1 MDSSEVVKE
10 KPVRKLHHR
19 LWKLFRLGWKTIA
32 GGMLLLLVVLWSAKF
47 LLAIGLL
54 RPWLDKTASD
64 IADFQIRVNEC
75 DLGVFG
81 TTCVRKIDVFETDLK
96 KLEPWL
102 KIGSMETD
110 VSLLRLIAG
119 QVVPES
125 VVVHNASVTLHFDEK
140 GDLLTKLPKSK
151 NNTPPKMP
159 RLFLKNADF
168 CLKQDGRPPL
178 IIKGIEGEAWRDEKK
193 DLIFVATLQD
203 EVWGAWN
210 LRARVEP
217 GDGDSELN
225 LNTLEIS
232 LSRELLESLPFVPK
246 VTWDHVKLSGITS
259 VMMDLFF
266 DGKKDAVDYK
276 IGLEPKKTSVNIPII
291 NLDAHDAQGK
301 VDIDNGLVKIREVQ
315 GMAAKG
321 IIELTKAELDF
332 RTDNYQMDYDLKIRD
347 MRIQDMPDAW
357 GLRDKKGNSFVQG
370 VVAGWAKLK
379 FLHDPVKG
387 MQTSGS
393 GLGLIEQAK
402 LLGFS
407 AKPIPLELKSDGA
420 GFKLAPLPAK
430 PGLLPAAPKTEKPQT
445 KIQGNNS
452 LFFQTEVHLEDIPA
466 RDLFAMMGAKVPDG
480 IAGKLKLDLQV
491 GLPVENIRDP
501 NAYLGQ
507 ARVEFKNIL
516 LSGIPVS
523 DFHADAQMQN
533 GEIVLS
539 ELVAKLGANGESAKG
554 KIAPG
559 EIIAAGRIDIREKG
573 IVHLRSQASSVP
585 MGLFSPWMPELGK
598 QTSSTISFGLD
609 AKTTVAKALD
619 LSAWEAGSLFRVD
632 KFFFKELLFPTI
644 EGRLNLFQSRL
655 EASDLVSSCQ
665 VGKLLGQA
673 TLHLNQAMPFQCK
686 LNVKSLDSSNAYLLF
701 GKDKFFFD
709 PNGLGEIEAIAS
721 GTFSPFDWKSSGKL
735 LFDKLT
741 LGRFLLEKN
750 HVEWGIDP
758 TKLVFNDAGGNIMG
772 GKWSADA
779 EIPLASLSTGNI
791 KFNIQDIDAGLLIRT
806 ATEKE
811 LPIKGKLGGVIQTN
825 FSAQDKTGEREV
837 SFNVDLNSSGYEI
850 LGIPLRQTKALVN
863 WKRGSLQGNVN
874 TEFAEGHGKLDFNL
888 SSGSKG
894 KMIGNLNINGIKM
907 RQLLVAMDANDQLR
921 RLDAV
926 CNVDLP
932 YEVDI
937 DSLQISANGKLVLNR
952 VSHTNYLLSDQLQGN
967 VVVEKNGITIK
978 DIAGNL
984 ADGQLRGIA
993 VLNLENMESS
1003 FYKGTLT
1010 HAEMGKLFAPWMAN
1024 LKPSGKLDT
1033 RFSGKLG
1040 REITANGEAFAIG
1053 LKFYGADFGDWR
1065 SPYDYSVAPSRGVG
1079 NFVMRDIS
1087 GSVAGGKVY
1096 GATEYRWG
1104 VGNALTG
1111 NLRFQSL
1118 EMKALQAQFSDTRS
1132 PGSGTVQGKLVFAG
1146 RDVKSLDNITA
1157 NLEGTLTHSR
1167 AQGIPIVRDLV
1178 PFLPVAAT
1186 GTFFDKGE
1194 LKARMDRGIIRI
1206 QRLALSNALVM
1217 VLIEGNISS
1226 QGQMDLEATAR
1237 TGSLSV
1243 LPEGMRNLGLK
1254 MPAIGAVPLEVIS
1267 QATGALAAGILHYK
1281 ITGNYKNP
1289 IVKSVP
1295 LTLLTE
1301 ESLRFFFGRLTP
1313 SGQ

>member
-10 KPVRKLHHR
+10 KPVRKLHQR

-81 TTCVRKIDVFETDLK
+81 TTCIRKIDVFETDLK

-203 EVWGAWN
+203 EIWGAWN

-225 LNTLEIS
+225 LNTLEVS
-232 LSRELLESLPFVPK
+232 LSRTLLESLPFVPK

-301 VDIDNGLVKIREVQ
+301 VDIDNGVVKIREVQ

-347 MRIQDMPDAW
+347 IRIQDMPDAW

-585 MGLFSPWMPELGK
+585 MGVFSIWLPELPK

-619 LSAWEAGSLFRVD
+619 LSAWEAGSLFRID
-632 KFFFKELLFPTI
+632 NFSFNEIFFPTI
-644 EGRLNLFQSRL
+644 EGRLNLFQARL
-655 EASDLVSSCQ
+655 DASDLASSCQ
-665 VGKLLGQA
+665 IGKLFGQA

-686 LNVKSLDSSNAYLLF
+686 LNVKALDSSKAYLLF
-701 GKDKFFFD
+701 GKEKFFFD
-709 PNGLGEIEAIAS
+709 PNGMGEIDAQAS

-750 HVEWGIDP
+750 HVEWRVDP
-758 TKLVFNDAGGNIMG
+758 SKLVFNDAGGNMMG
-772 GKWSADA
+772 GRWTADA

-837 SFNVDLNSSGYEI
+837 LFAVDLNTSGYEI

-907 RQLLVAMDANDQLR
+907 RQILVAIDANDQLK

-967 VVVEKNGITIK
+967 VVVEKNGIHIK
-978 DIAGNL
+978 DIAGNF
-984 ADGQLRGIA
+984 ADGQLRGI
-993 VLNLENMESS
+993 VFLNLENMESS

-1053 LKFYGADFGDWR
+1053 LKFYGSDFGDWR

-1243 LPEGMRNLGLK
+1243 LPEAMRNLGLK

>member
-1 MDSSEVVKE
+1 MDSSQAKKE
-10 KPVRKLHHR
+10 KPVRKLDLR
-19 LWKLFRLGWKTIA
+19 LWKLFRLGWKTILGA
-32 GGMLLLLVVLWSAKF
+32 GLLLFVILLSAKF
-47 LLAIGLL
+47 LLAVGVL
-54 RPWLDKTASD
+54 RPWLDKTASE
-64 IADFQIRVNEC
+64 IADFPIRVNDC
-75 DLGVFG
+75 DFGVFG

-102 KIGSMETD
+102 KIGSLETD
-110 VSLLRLIAG
+110 VSVLRLVSG
-119 QVVPES
+119 QVVPDS
-125 VVVHNASVTLHFDEK
+125 VVVHNPSVTLHFDEK
-140 GDLLTKLPKSK
+140 GDLQTKLPKSK
-151 NNTPPKMP
+151 GNKPPKMP

-178 IIKGIEGEAWRDEKK
+178 IIKGIEGEAWRDEKN

-203 EVWGAWN
+203 EVWGNWN

-225 LNTLEIS
+225 LNTLEVS
-232 LSRELLESLPFVPK
+232 LSRTLLESLPFVPK
-246 VTWDHVKLSGITS
+246 VTWEHVQLSGLTS
-259 VMMDLFF
+259 VIMDLFF
-266 DGKKDAVDYK
+266 DGKKDGVDFK
-276 IGLEPKKTSVNIPII
+276 IGLEPKKTSVHIPII
-291 NLDAHDAQGK
+291 NLEAEDAQGK

-315 GMAAKG
+315 GRAANG

-332 RTDNYQMDYDLKIRD
+332 RTDNYQMDYDLKIKE
-347 MRIQDMPDAW
+347 MRIQDMPNAW

-379 FLHDPVKG
+379 FLNDPVKG
-387 MQTSGS
+387 LQTSGT

-407 AKPIPLELKSDGA
+407 AKPIPLELKSSGN
-420 GFKLAPLPAK
+420 GFKLSPMPAA
-430 PGLLPAAPKTEKPQT
+430 PGLLPAPPKIERHPPKL
-445 KIQGNNS
+445 QGNNS
-452 LFFQTEVHLEDIPA
+452 LFFQTEVHFEDIPA
-466 RDLFAMMGAKVPDG
+466 RDLFLMMGAKVPEG

-491 GLPVENIRDP
+491 GFPFEKIYDHE
-501 NAYLGQ
+501 AYLGQ
-507 ARVEFKNIL
+507 ARVEFKNLL

-539 ELVAKLGANGESAKG
+539 ELVARLGVNAGPARE
-554 KIAPG
+554 KINPG
-559 EIIAAGRIDIREKG
+559 EIVAAGRIDLREKG
-573 IVHLRSQASSVP
+573 LVHLRSQASAVP
-585 MGLFSPWMPELGK
+585 MGIFSIWMPELVQ
-598 QTSSTISFGLD
+598 QTNGTISFGLD
-609 AKTTVAKALD
+609 AKTTFLKALD
-619 LSAWEAGSLFRVD
+619 PSAWEAGSLFRID
-632 KFFFKELLFPTI
+632 NFCLRELLFPTI
-644 EGRLNLFQSRL
+644 EGKLNLFRGRL
-655 EASDLVSSCQ
+655 DASDLVSSCQ
-665 VGKLLGQA
+665 IGKLFGQA
-673 TLHLNQAMPFQCK
+673 TLHLNQSLPFQCK
-686 LNVKSLDSSNAYLLF
+686 LGVKALDSSKAYLLF

-709 PNGLGEIEAIAS
+709 PNGLGEIEASAS
-721 GTFSPFDWKSSGKL
+721 GTFSPFDWNSSGKL
-735 LFDKLT
+735 LFEKLT
-741 LGRFLLEKN
+741 LGRFVLEKN
-750 HVEWGIDP
+750 HVDWRIDP
-758 TKLVFNDAGGNIMG
+758 ARLVFNDAGGNTMG
-772 GKWSADA
+772 GKWLADA
-779 EIPLASLSTGNI
+779 EIPLASLNTGNI
-791 KFNIQDIDAGLLIRT
+791 KFTIQDIDAGLLIRT

-811 LPIKGKLGGVIQTN
+811 LPVKGKLGGIIQTN
-825 FSAQDKTGEREV
+825 FSAQDNNGEREV
-837 SFNVDLNSSGYEI
+837 LFNADLNSSGYEI

-888 SSGSKG
+888 GSGSKA
-894 KMIGNLNINGIKM
+894 KMTGNLNINGIKM
-907 RQLLVAMDANDQLR
+907 RQLLVAIDANDQLK
-921 RLDAV
+921 RLDAI
-926 CNVDLP
+926 CNLDIP
-932 YEVDI
+932 YEMDV
-937 DSLQISANGKLVLNR
+937 DSLQLYANGKLVLNR
-952 VSHTNYLLSDQLQGN
+952 VSHSNYLLSDQLQGN
-967 VVVEKNGITIK
+967 LVVEKNGITIK

-984 ADGQLRGIA
+984 ADGPLRGIA
-993 VLNLENMESS
+993 FVNLENMESS

-1010 HAEMGKLFAPWMAN
+1010 HAEMGKLFAPWFAGI
-1024 LKPSGKLDT
+1024 KPSGKLDT

-1053 LKFYGADFGDWR
+1053 LKFYGSDFGDWR

-1104 VGNALTG
+1104 VGNALSG
-1111 NLRFQSL
+1111 NFRFQSL
-1118 EMKALQAQFSDTRS
+1118 DMKTLQAQFSDTKS

-1237 TGSLSV
+1237 TGNLSV

-1254 MPAIGAVPLEVIS
+1254 MPAIGAVPLDVIS

>member
-1 MDSSEVVKE
+1 MDSSQATNE
-10 KPVRKLHHR
+10 KPPRKLSRR

-32 GGMLLLLVVLWSAKF
+32 GGAVLLFVLLLSAKF
-47 LLAIGLL
+47 LLAVGLL

-64 IADFQIRVNEC
+64 IADFPIKVNDC
-75 DLGVFG
+75 DLGLFG

-96 KLEPWL
+96 KPEPWL
-102 KIGSMETD
+102 KIGSLETD
-110 VSLLRLIAG
+110 VSLLRLVAG
-119 QVVPES
+119 QVVPDS
-125 VVVHNASVTLHFDEK
+125 VVVNNPSVILHFDEK
-140 GDLLTKLPKSK
+140 GDLQTKLPKSK

-178 IIKGIEGEAWRDEKK
+178 IVKGIEGEAWRDEKN

-203 EVWGAWN
+203 EIWGSWN

-225 LNTLEIS
+225 LNTLEVS
-232 LSRELLESLPFVPK
+232 LSRNLLESLPFVPK
-246 VTWDHVKLSGITS
+246 VTWEHVQLSGLTS
-259 VMMDLFF
+259 VIMDLFF
-266 DGKKDAVDYK
+266 DGKKDSVDCK
-276 IGLEPKKTSVNIPII
+276 IGLEPKKTSVRIPII
-291 NLDAHDAQGK
+291 NLDAQDAQGK

-315 GMAAKG
+315 GRAANG

-332 RTDNYQMDYDLKIRD
+332 RTDNYQMDYDLKIKE

-357 GLRDKKGNSFVQG
+357 GLRDKKGNSFIQG

-379 FLHDPVKG
+379 FLNDPVKG
-387 MQTSGS
+387 MQTSGT

-407 AKPIPLELKSDGA
+407 AKPIPLELKSNGT
-420 GFKLAPLPAK
+420 GFKLTPLPANPK
-430 PGLLPAAPKTEKPQT
+430 LLPAAPKIEKPLS
-445 KIQGNNS
+445 KLEGNNS
-452 LFFQTEVHLEDIPA
+452 LFFQTELHMEDIPA
-466 RDLFAMMGAKVPDG
+466 RDLFIMLGAKAPDG
-480 IAGKLKLDLQV
+480 IRGNLKIDLQV
-491 GLPVENIRDP
+491 GFPFEKIYDHDS
-501 NAYLGQ
+501 YIGQ

-539 ELVAKLGANGESAKG
+539 ELAAKLGAIGETAKG
-554 KIAPG
+554 KINPG
-559 EIIAAGRIDIREKG
+559 EIIAAGRIDLREKG
-573 IVHLRSQASSVP
+573 VVHLRSQASSVP
-585 MGLFSPWMPELGK
+585 MAVFSPWLPEFAK
-598 QTSSTISFGLD
+598 QTSSTISFGFD
-609 AKTTVAKALD
+609 AKTIVAKAFEP
-619 LSAWEAGSLFRVD
+619 SSWEAGTLFRID
-632 KFFFKELLFPTI
+632 NFFFGELLFPTI
-644 EGRLNLFQSRL
+644 EGRLNLFQGRL
-655 EASDLVSSCQ
+655 EATDLVTSCQ
-665 VGKLLGQA
+665 VGKLSGQA
-673 TLHLNQAMPFQCK
+673 TLHLNHSMPFQSK
-686 LNVKSLDSSNAYLLF
+686 LNVKGLDSSKAYLFF

-709 PNGLGEIEAIAS
+709 PNGLGEIESQIA
-721 GTFSPFDWKSSGKL
+721 GTFSPFDWKASGKL
-735 LFDKLT
+735 LFEKLT

-750 HVEWGIDP
+750 HVEWRIDP
-758 TKLVFNDAGGNIMG
+758 ARLVFNDAGGNTMG
-772 GKWSADA
+772 GRWIADA
-779 EIPLASLSTGNI
+779 EIPLASFHTGII
-791 KFNIQDIDAGLLIRT
+791 KFTIQDIDAGLMIRT

-811 LPIKGKLGGVIQTN
+811 LPIKGKLGGIIQTN
-825 FSAQDKTGEREV
+825 FSAQDNNGEREV
-837 SFNVDLNSSGYEI
+837 LFNADLNSSGYEI
-850 LGIPLRQTKALVN
+850 LGISLRQTKAFVN

-888 SSGSKG
+888 SSGSKA
-894 KMIGNLNINGIKM
+894 KMVGNLNINGIKM
-907 RQLLVAMDANDQLR
+907 RQLLVAIDANDQLK

-926 CNVDLP
+926 CNLDIP
-932 YEVDI
+932 YEVDV

-952 VSHTNYLLSDQLQGN
+952 FSHSNYLLSDQLQGN
-967 VVVEKNGITIK
+967 VVVEKNGISIK

-984 ADGQLRGIA
+984 ADGQLRGTA
-993 VLNLENMESS
+993 FLNLENMESS

-1010 HAEMGKLFAPWMAN
+1010 HAEMSKLFAPWLASY
-1024 LKPSGKLDT
+1024 KPSGKLDT

-1104 VGNALTG
+1104 VGNALSG

-1118 EMKALQAQFSDTRS
+1118 EMKALQAQFSDTKS

-1178 PFLPVAAT
+1178 PFLPGVAT

-1237 TGSLSV
+1237 TGNLSV
-1243 LPEGMRNLGLK
+1243 LPEAMRNLGLK
-1254 MPAIGAVPLEVIS
+1254 MPAIGAVPLDVIS

-1313 SGQ
+1313 SSQ